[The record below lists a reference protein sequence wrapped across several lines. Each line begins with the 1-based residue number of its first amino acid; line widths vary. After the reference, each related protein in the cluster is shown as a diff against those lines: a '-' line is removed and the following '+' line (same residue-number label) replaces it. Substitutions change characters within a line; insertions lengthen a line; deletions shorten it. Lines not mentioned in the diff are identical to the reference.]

1 VLGEAIFPLARCC
14 SAPEALFPTAS
25 CGSAP
30 PQPYRLTKPPLAR
43 SVPSPGRLS
52 PLPVAR
58 RSSPSP
64 QAARSM
70 PALPA
75 MPRVCPDTVEASQ
88 TTPSSAHASSAAAS
102 PSAPAALR
110 SPSLIERLQMEGLW
124 PPSLTD
130 DALLSPT
137 SGAAGGAASGALPD
151 ASPASCAADS
161 STSGALPYASPTS
174 GTACSAS
181 SYDSVID
188 DSRLREAQRLL
199 AQMLSGAPGGGREGD
214 VRIKRRRS
222 SAPPLGSRIHAAAS
236 PAEAEHCGGFS
247 PAPGFASRER
257 SPGKVSG
264 GTAFRREATAPA
276 LKSINGS
283 MPHFPTPDSKL
294 DPGTLRGGPR
304 K

>member
-1 VLGEAIFPLARCC
+1 MLGEAIFPLARCC

-25 CGSAP
+25 CCSAP
-30 PQPYRLTKPPLAR
+30 PQLHRLTKPPLAR

-52 PLPVAR
+52 PSPVAR
-58 RSSPSP
+58 RLSPSP

-75 MPRVCPDTVEASQ
+75 MPRVCPETVEANE
-88 TTPSSAHASSAAAS
+88 TTPSSACAPSAAAS
-102 PSAPAALR
+102 PSAPSGLR

-124 PPSLTD
+124 PPPLTD

-137 SGAAGGAASGALPD
+137 SGAASSAASGALPD
-151 ASPASCAADS
+151 ASPTSGAADS
-161 STSGALPYASPTS
+161 STSGALPDASPTS

-181 SYDSVID
+181 SYNSVTED
-188 DSRLREAQRLL
+188 PRLREAQRLL
-199 AQMLSGAPGGGREGD
+199 AQMLTGAAGGGREGD

-222 SAPPLGSRIHAAAS
+222 SAPPLGSRIHNAAS
-236 PAEAEHCGGFS
+236 AAEAEHCGGFS

-257 SPGKVSG
+257 SPGKGSG
-264 GTAFRREATAPA
+264 GTAFRREATAPP
-276 LKSINGS
+276 LKPINGS
-283 MPHFPTPDSKL
+283 MPHFPTPDSKS